1 MATNFKIRTNK
12 TNRVITLW
20 FDGQKFKTFELNS
33 NEFLAMQDFTY
44 NDWKSE
50 FKNGTLYPVK

>member
-1 MATNFKIRTNK
+1 MNTQQTTPTHKVRTNK

-44 NDWKSE
+44 NDWK
-50 FKNGTLYPVK
+50 